1 MQTDSMR
8 EQLVTQAILTL
19 QGSLYRLA
27 FSYVHDP
34 DEAMDL
40 VQECAYRALKN
51 RARLRDEAGVKPWLF
66 KILVNLALDQIK
78 RGRREAPMR
87 NCRNNGSWTAMRVW
101 NCGIYY
107 PSWTIKAVRY

>member
-40 VQECAYRALKN
+40 G
-51 RARLRDEAGVKPWLF
+51 AGMRIQGLEKPG
-66 KILVNLALDQIK
+66 AAA
-78 RGRREAPMR
+78 G
-87 NCRNNGSWTAMRVW
+87 
-101 NCGIYY
+101 
-107 PSWTIKAVRY
+107 